1 MRIYLPRILKIVCLA
16 LLLNSI
22 GVLPALAAVGCGLN
36 DPDRDVP
43 RIFPESTGYQTS
55 YSSIAQRG
63 GSPLLRKIEN
73 RLGEKYLTLY
83 APIDAPYTFYEI
95 YRDKKKVGYIHGVN
109 QKGQFGGIQVFV
121 ALDLSGRIKTVYLQ
135 KITGGVAGK
144 FREASFYRK
153 FVGLSLRDFDSFDP
167 ASGKGSGKIAEIANP
182 APELE
187 TDFYGILRGL
197 KKNLI
202 LVDEFIFSAQRGKP

>member
-1 MRIYLPRILKIVCLA
+1 MPMYLLRIVFLA
-16 LLLNSI
+16 LLLCST
-22 GVLPALAAVGCGLN
+22 GTLPALAAVGCGLN

-43 RIFPESTGYQTS
+43 RLFPESTSYLTS

-63 GSPLLRKIEN
+63 GESLRKKIEN
-73 RLGEKYLTLY
+73 RLGNRYLTLY

-95 YRDKKKVGYIHGVN
+95 YRDKKRVGYIHGVN

-121 ALDLSGRIKTVYLQ
+121 ALDLSGRIKTFYLQ
-135 KITGGVAGK
+135 KITGSSAGK
-144 FREASFYRK
+144 FRDAAFYRK
-153 FVGLSLRDFDSFDP
+153 FVGVSLRDFDGFDP
-167 ASGKGSGKIAEIANP
+167 ASGKGSGRLAEIANP
-182 APELE
+182 APELD

-202 LVDEFIFSAQRGKP
+202 LMDEFVFSAPWGKP